1 VARLVERG
9 LNTGLGT
16 DGAASNNRLDIFGE
30 MRLTALLAKGQ
41 SGRAQAVPA
50 WQALQMATLNGA
62 AALGLDAQTGS
73 LESGKQ
79 LSTFVADDR
88 TRLDQ
93 NLGDLTTVIDANLG
107 VRPVYVTRVDQN
119 ELVQLFDRYNLTPL
133 ASPVAGNV
141 FRVTPKVSAAPQ
153 DQP

>member
-1 VARLVERG
+1 MEDFRIEWFAGRHTMSQRRKSPARQVLADNQPQGGRRRAPGGNRELGQRVEGRRP
-9 LNTGLGT
+9 
-16 DGAASNNRLDIFGE
+16 D
-30 MRLTALLAKGQ
+30 LTI
-41 SGRAQAVPA
+41 V
-50 WQALQMATLNGA
+50 
-62 AALGLDAQTGS
+62 
-73 LESGKQ
+73 
-79 LSTFVADDR
+79 DDR
-88 TRLDQ
+88 TRLDEG
-93 NLGDLTTVIDANLG
+93 LGDITAVIDANLG